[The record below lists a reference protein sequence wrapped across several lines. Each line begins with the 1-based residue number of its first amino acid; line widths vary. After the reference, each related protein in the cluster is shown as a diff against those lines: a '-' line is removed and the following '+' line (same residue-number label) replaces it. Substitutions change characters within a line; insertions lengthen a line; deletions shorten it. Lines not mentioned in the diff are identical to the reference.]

1 MCCLSVMLKVRNISL
16 HKYTQQYKNK
26 KKESRFLLILFKS
39 NFILS
44 NYFEFN

>member
-1 MCCLSVMLKVRNISL
+1 MLKVRNISL
-16 HKYTQQYKNK
+16 NKYTQQYKNK
-26 KKESRFLLILFKS
+26 KKRIKISLDSFKS